1 MYAGDPTGGVPGLQE
16 KGKENK
22 CNKHTMQKCFHGSK
36 KYTNAAMDS
45 PLFDYVVYF
54 LLNNIQGGH

>member
-22 CNKHTMQKCFHGSK
+22 GNKHTRQKCFHGSK
-36 KYTNAAMDS
+36 KYTNGS
-45 PLFDYVVYF
+45 H
-54 LLNNIQGGH
+54 G